1 MRQALG
7 HINIYQTTSNN
18 YLFLYRCFSQLK
30 TKCRSATFETT
41 RFINFEPISRNY
53 EESLMKHRIARVL
66 FALTFVFTWLGF
78 HSTPA
83 YAASCLNVTCEG
95 LNPSTMGCATGAVTS
110 GSVKILSDGGN
121 NQSYV
126 ETRKSSACD
135 AKWARTTNK
144 SGAYRYA
151 AASLRYGCTNYC
163 YSQSV
168 RSPGTI
174 ANLATVY
181 TPMHAYAATPTR
193 SCGAVSVSSPINIP
207 LSISSSSCTGAN

>member
-1 MRQALG
+1 
-7 HINIYQTTSNN
+7 
-18 YLFLYRCFSQLK
+18 
-30 TKCRSATFETT
+30 
-41 RFINFEPISRNY
+41 
-53 EESLMKHRIARVL
+53 MKDRIVRVL
-66 FALTFVFTWLGF
+66 LTLTFVFTWLGF
-78 HSTPA
+78 QSMPA
-83 YAASCLNVTCEG
+83 FAASCYNVTCEG
-95 LNPSTMGCATGAVTS
+95 LNPSTMGCTAVTS

-126 ETRKSSACD
+126 ETRKSTDCD

-163 YSQSV
+163 YNQSV

-174 ANLATVY
+174 ANLTTVY

-193 SCGAVSVSSPINIP
+193 SCGAVSVSGPIAIP
-207 LSISSSSCTGAN
+207 LGISSSSCTSAN